1 MFGVFFVQRIVT
13 EKHRADV
20 ERDLANAR
28 RVTLLEER
36 GRSELLAHNAGNAL
50 AYLVG
55 AAHDGKVGGARGF
68 LIAEAMEPFE
78 AQVAHISVGKGDVVV
93 AASPDGRWIATAG
106 DGPIELRTPDGHAV
120 RSFGAYG
127 ITRVVSFDR
136 TSTRLVA
143 GGDDGIARI
152 WTLPDGE
159 AIELPGHRGAILD
172 AEFSP
177 DGRTLVTTGA
187 DASVRLWELP
197 KRRVTVIGCHAKPVV
212 SARFSL
218 TGEEVLTASADA
230 TACLIEH
237 HGPIERS
244 NGEEW
249 DIERQIK
256 GHTAAVNSAEWS
268 ADGRFIVTAS
278 DDETARVWS
287 HSRGK
292 PVYASGLRHDL
303 GTVVQRALMTDDGL
317 IVTAGSDH
325 MVRLWELPAS
335 IPDDGT
341 SPPPVRPPHKLPG
354 HTGRIVVAALSADS
368 RQLVTGGLDG
378 LAKVWALPSGLELA
392 TFEHADAVTSVAF
405 VPGTSLLVTG
415 SRDGTA
421 RIWNTRV
428 TDPPI
433 ELGNAATAIA
443 IAPDGAVA
451 ASLADSLVRI
461 ARPGQP
467 DLLDLDGHLAIPLA
481 VAFTPDG
488 SRLVSAG
495 QDAVAI
501 VWDPH
506 TGAQVAKLAATTQDP
521 PPPIQA
527 LAVAPDGDHVALVR
541 DGNVEVWSLA
551 TRARVLLLAP
561 PRGRVDALAIDP
573 VTGAIAAVGQDGTF
587 VVWDAHGAVQQATSD
602 RGSPYRTVAFSPAG
616 DALVTAGAGFAD
628 MRPVIGGLVG
638 KIDVTLEGGMG
649 VVRAVLVTPDGSRI
663 ITGGDNG
670 LAMIWDR
677 YKGKL
682 LGTRDH
688 RDKPITA
695 LAVRGDT
702 LWVGSEDPL
711 LTSWPIRVE
720 TGSADSLEKFLIE
733 KHVPVELHADVLRKR
748 TP

>member
-1 MFGVFFVQRIVT
+1 M
-13 EKHRADV
+13 H
-20 ERDLANAR
+20 
-28 RVTLLEER
+28 
-36 GRSELLAHNAGNAL
+36 
-50 AYLVG
+50 
-55 AAHDGKVGGARGF
+55 
-68 LIAEAMEPFE
+68 
-78 AQVAHISVGKGDVVV
+78 
-93 AASPDGRWIATAG
+93 
-106 DGPIELRTPDGHAV
+106 
-120 RSFGAYG
+120 SFGTHG
-127 ITRVVSFDR
+127 VTRVVSFDR

-187 DASVRLWELP
+187 DASVRLWELS
-197 KRRVTVIGCHAKPVV
+197 KRRVTVIRCHANHAV

-218 TGEEVLTASADA
+218 DGEEVLTASADA

-237 HGPIERS
+237 HGPFERS
-244 NGEEW
+244 HGQEW
-249 DIERQIK
+249 NIERQIK

-292 PVYASGLRHDL
+292 PVYASGLHHEA
-303 GTVVQRALMTDDGL
+303 GTIVERALMTEDGL

-325 MVRLWELPAS
+325 VVRLWELPAT

-341 SPPPVRPPHKLPG
+341 SPPPVRPPHKLLG
-354 HTGRIVVAALSADS
+354 HTGRITVAALSADS
-368 RQLVTGGLDG
+368 KQLVTAGLDG

-392 TFEHADAVTSVAF
+392 TFEHGDAVTSVAF
-405 VPGTSLLVTG
+405 VPGMARLVTG

-421 RIWNTRV
+421 RIWNTHV
-428 TDPPI
+428 ADPPI
-433 ELGNAATAIA
+433 DLGNAATAIA
-443 IAPDGAVA
+443 IAPDGSVA
-451 ASLADSLVRI
+451 AALADSLVRI

-467 DLLDLDGHLAIPLA
+467 ELVDLDGHLAIPLA

-495 QDAVAI
+495 EDAAASI
-501 VWDPH
+501 WDPR
-506 TGAQVAKLAATTQDP
+506 TGAQLAKLAATGQDP

-527 LAVAPDGDHVALVR
+527 LAAFPDGDRVALVR
-541 DGNVEVWSLA
+541 DGKVEVWSLA
-551 TRARVLLLAP
+551 TRTRLLLLAP
-561 PRGRVDALAIDP
+561 PHGRVDALAIHP
-573 VTGAIAAVGQDGTF
+573 VTGAIAAVGGDGTF
-587 VVWDAHGAVQQATSD
+587 VEWGAHGAVLQARVD
-602 RGSPYRTVAFSPAG
+602 RGSPYRAVVFSPAG
-616 DALVTAGAGFAD
+616 DALVTVGAGFAD
-628 MRPVIGGLVG
+628 VRPVIGGMIG
-638 KIDVTLEGGMG
+638 KIDVSLEGGMG

-663 ITGGDNG
+663 ITGGDSG
-670 LAMIWDR
+670 FAMIWDR

-702 LWVGSEDPL
+702 LWVASEDRL

-720 TGSADSLEKFLIE
+720 TGSADTLEQFLID
-733 KHVPVELHADVLRKR
+733 KHVPVELHADVVRKR
-748 TP
+748 RP